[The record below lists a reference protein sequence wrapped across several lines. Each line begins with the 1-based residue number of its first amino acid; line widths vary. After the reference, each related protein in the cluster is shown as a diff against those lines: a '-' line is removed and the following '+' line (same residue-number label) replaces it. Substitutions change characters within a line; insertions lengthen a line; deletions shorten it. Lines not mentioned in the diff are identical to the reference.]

1 MDAITKQKKR
11 YIIGMGQVKLNNLN
25 CIYLEKNI
33 SHFNLNLS
41 ILFAKF
47 DLGQSNQKLPAVT

>member
-1 MDAITKQKKR
+1 MQEKR